1 VKRSRVRKWS
11 IFTYRHRITGGYVR
25 SLAQREIVGFNPIT
39 QSNRI
44 IGTAF
49 LIVVGV
55 TVVATRGIAVLLPL
69 LALVTVLFALYERT
83 ALRIFT
89 RAAPVT
95 AAFGIL
101 LAYALLSTSWGVSP
115 QDSIPHVSI
124 AITLLASA
132 HAISAWIG
140 EQQEPRLRHIV
151 FWTTVAFGVGLMWL
165 TFDVLAEQ
173 AIKRWFVNGFD
184 FLRPQVEN
192 KHYRFDQNGYVWL
205 TLSDLNRNIAA
216 VNLLLWPVL
225 MCATL
230 LWSGSKK
237 TIIMAALF
245 AAAGACTF
253 VSSHETSKLAFIVA
267 SLVFL
272 LAHLSVRA
280 VKGLLIAGWVATI
293 IGTIPI
299 ALYAYSGLQL
309 HEANWVQSSGRDR
322 IVIWADIAERA
333 LERPLLG
340 VGARTTNE
348 LNDLGTVSLKQPEA
362 ERTRKIGRHPHNVYL
377 QAWYELGGVG
387 AILLGVAGLIALT
400 QVLKFPA
407 FTVPFSLAML
417 TSMSIELALCWD
429 IWQRWF
435 FALICFS
442 AVMLVLAL
450 RWGTLSMSR
459 GASARGSV

>member
-1 VKRSRVRKWS
+1 
-11 IFTYRHRITGGYVR
+11 
-25 SLAQREIVGFNPIT
+25 LAQREIVGFNPIP

-55 TVVATRGIAVLLPL
+55 SVVATRGIAVLLPL
-69 LALVTVLFALYERT
+69 LAGLTVLFAFYEQ
-83 ALRIFT
+83 APLRIFS
-89 RAAPVT
+89 RAAPAT

-115 QDSIPHVSI
+115 EDSIPHVII
-124 AITLLASA
+124 AISLLASA

-140 EQQEPRLRHIV
+140 EQEEPRLRHLV
-151 FWTTVAFGVGLMWL
+151 FWITVAFGLGLMWL

-184 FLRPQVEN
+184 FLRPHMEN
-192 KHYRFDQNGYVWL
+192 KHYRFDENGYVWL
-205 TLSDLNRNIAA
+205 TLSDLNRNVAA
-216 VNLLLWPVL
+216 VNLMLWPIL

-230 LWSGSKK
+230 LWSGSKR
-237 TIIMAALF
+237 TIILAGIF
-245 AAAGACTF
+245 AAAAVCTF
-253 VSSHETSKLAFIVA
+253 VSDHETSKLALIVA
-267 SLVFL
+267 SLIFL

-280 VKGLLIAGWVATI
+280 VKGLLIAGWVVAI
-293 IGTIPI
+293 LGTIPI
-299 ALYAYSGLQL
+299 ALYAYNGLQL
-309 HEANWVQSSGRDR
+309 HEANWVQVSGRDR

-348 LNDLGTVSLKQPEA
+348 LNELGTTSLKQPEA
-362 ERTRKIGRHPHNVYL
+362 NKKRKIGRHPHNVYL

-387 AILLGVAGLIALT
+387 AILLGVAGLVALT
-400 QVLKFPA
+400 QILRFPA

-417 TSMSIELALCWD
+417 TSTSLELALCWD

-442 AVMLVLAL
+442 AVTLVLAL
-450 RWGTLSMSR
+450 RWVTLKMSR
-459 GASARGSV
+459 GASGRGV

>member
-1 VKRSRVRKWS
+1 VQ
-11 IFTYRHRITGGYVR
+11 

-44 IGTAF
+44 LGTAF

-55 TVVATRGIAVLLPL
+55 SVVATRGIAVLLPL
-69 LALVTVLFALYERT
+69 LAGLTVLFAFYEQAT
-83 ALRIFT
+83 LRIFT
-89 RAAPVT
+89 RAAPAT

-115 QDSIPHVSI
+115 QDSIPHVII

-132 HAISAWIG
+132 HAISVWIG

-151 FWTTVAFGVGLMWL
+151 FWITVAFGAALIWL

-184 FLRPQVEN
+184 FLRPQAEN
-192 KHYRFDQNGYVWL
+192 KHYRIDGNGYVWL

-225 MCATL
+225 MCASL

-237 TIIMAALF
+237 TIILAVLF
-245 AAAGACTF
+245 ATAAVCTF
-253 VSSHETSKLAFIVA
+253 VSNHETSKLAFIVA

-280 VKGLLIAGWVATI
+280 AKGLLITAWVVTI
-293 IGTIPI
+293 LGTVPI
-299 ALYAYSGLQL
+299 ALQAYNGLQL
-309 HEANWVQSSGRDR
+309 HEANWVQASGRDR
-322 IVIWADIAERA
+322 IVIWADIAERT

-348 LNDLGTVSLKQPEA
+348 LNDLGTASLKQPEA
-362 ERTRKIGRHPHNVYL
+362 DKERKIGRHPHNVYL

-387 AILLGVAGLIALT
+387 AILLGVAGLVALT
-400 QVLKFPA
+400 QILRFPA
-407 FTVPFSLAML
+407 FTAPFSLAML
-417 TSMSIELALCWD
+417 TSASLELALCWD

-450 RWGTLSMSR
+450 RWVTLHTSR
-459 GASARGSV
+459 GESGRGSV